1 MTWQLNRQLIKV
13 VQRVGLELSLISK
26 SSQENICNGVG
37 FQQRFRL
44 QAVHLR
50 RSGFHHACFPRN
62 SRTAIFRNISE
73 QLFQLFSQTFFTCF
87 CKTPRISCSVYFPS
101 FLRMCLLHGLKGKF
115 NFWIAFNFRY
125 SGGALRTPVKD
136 LRWSFL

>member
-1 MTWQLNRQLIKV
+1 MP
-13 VQRVGLELSLISK
+13 LISK
-26 SSQENICNGVG
+26 ISQENICDRVG
-37 FQQRFRL
+37 FQLCSRL
-44 QAVHLR
+44 QAAHLGK
-50 RSGFHHACFPRN
+50 SGLHHACFPRN

-73 QLFQLFSQTFFTCF
+73 QLFQLFSQNFFTCF
-87 CKTPRISCSVYFPS
+87 WKTPRLSYNIYFPYFCVCVYLS
-101 FLRMCLLHGLKGKF
+101 LHHCLKGKF